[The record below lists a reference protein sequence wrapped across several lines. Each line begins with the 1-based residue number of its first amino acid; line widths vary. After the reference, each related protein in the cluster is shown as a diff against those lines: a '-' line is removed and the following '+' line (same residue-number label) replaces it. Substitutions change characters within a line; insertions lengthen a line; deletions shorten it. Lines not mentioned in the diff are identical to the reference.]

1 MEKSPEKRL
10 GHENDANNI
19 KAHPWFA
26 DLDFAALCE
35 FKLKAPIVP
44 ELKDKFDVA
53 YFDSNFTKEDPRN
66 TRREST
72 ELLLIDNFNHEFG
85 DFDYKKEDADKD
97 ASPSK

>member
-1 MEKSPEKRL
+1 M
-10 GHENDANNI
+10 GHENDATSI

-26 DLDFAALCE
+26 DLDFTALLE
-35 FKLKAPIVP
+35 LKLKAPIVP

-72 ELLLIDNFNHEFG
+72 ELLLIDNFNHEFN
-85 DFDYKKEDADKD
+85 DFDYKREDEEKD
-97 ASPSK
+97 TSPTK